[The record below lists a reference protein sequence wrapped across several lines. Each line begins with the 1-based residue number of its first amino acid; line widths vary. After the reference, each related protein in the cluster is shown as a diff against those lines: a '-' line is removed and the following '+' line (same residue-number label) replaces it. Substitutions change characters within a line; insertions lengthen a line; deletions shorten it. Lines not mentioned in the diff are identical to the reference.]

1 LRLEQLE
8 DRTLLSSFFAA
19 TASDL
24 IADINAA
31 NAAGGTNTITLAK
44 KTTFTLTQVNNT
56 TDGPTGLPVI
66 ASGDNL
72 TIVGNGDTI
81 ERSTASGTP
90 DFRLFDVASS
100 ASLTLNNLTLQNG
113 VAFGSGNGADGG
125 AIYSNGSLA
134 LSSVTLTGNAAYVG
148 GGIYIAAGS
157 GASLGQD
164 TFTYNTAYGSTS
176 VANLGVAGG
185 AIYVGGALN
194 SSGDTFENNGFSSSG
209 LGGAVCVA
217 GGSATMTGD
226 LVQNN
231 GAFAAIFITNAGVV
245 FCHDTIRD
253 NYGGG
258 IESYPGGGGFADMD
272 QFTFDH
278 TVANDSFNIEVPYTI
293 INC

>member
-1 LRLEQLE
+1 M
-8 DRTLLSSFFAA
+8 LLSSY
-19 TASDL
+19 TAVTVSDL

-31 NAAGGTNTITLAK
+31 NAAGGSNTITLAK
-44 KTTFTLTQVNNT
+44 KSTFTLTQVNNT

-72 TIVGNGDTI
+72 TIVGNNDTI
-81 ERSTASGTP
+81 QRNTASGTP

-100 ASLTLNNLTLQNG
+100 ASLTLNNLTLQKG
-113 VAFGSGNGADGG
+113 AALGSGNGADGG
-125 AIYSNGSLA
+125 AIYSNSSLA
-134 LSSVTLTGNAAYVG
+134 LSSVTLTGNVAEDAG
-148 GGIYIAAGS
+148 GAVYIAAGS

-164 TFTYNTAYGSTS
+164 TFTYNTAYG
-176 VANLGVAGG
+176 VGAANLALAGG

-226 LVQNN
+226 LVQDI
-231 GAFAAIFITNAGVV
+231 GAEAAIFISNAAVF
-245 FCHDTIRD
+245 FCHDSIRG
-253 NYGGG
+253 NSGG
-258 IESYPGGGGFADMD
+258 IESRPGGGGFAHMD

-278 TVANDSFNIEVPYTI
+278 LTNYFFNIEGFYAI
-293 INC
+293 DINC